1 MESRALLET
10 AKEAA
15 LAAGKFLVDKKNS
28 LKKVSSEIG
37 RDIKLELDLE
47 TELLIKNTLS
57 KQK

>member
-37 RDIKLELDLE
+37 RDI
-47 TELLIKNTLS
+47 
-57 KQK
+57 